1 MRRALWT
8 VFVLGLA
15 GSVFSG
21 TLTYRELFGA
31 TALSCPSPGA
41 AGTLLGYPACV
52 YGFAMFVVITVVSGM
67 GLRAGG
73 RGLLAPVSG
82 GVAGGGP

>member
-8 VFVLGLA
+8 VFLLSLA

-21 TLTYRELFGA
+21 SLTYRELFGSSS
-31 TALSCPSPGA
+31 LSCPSPGA

-52 YGFAMFVVITVVSGM
+52 YGFAMFLVIAVASGW
-67 GLRAGG
+67 GLHADREIQ
-73 RGLLAPVSG
+73 RRTTRSSLPNE
-82 GVAGGGP
+82 

>member
-8 VFVLGLA
+8 VFVLGVA
-15 GSVFSG
+15 GTLFSG

-41 AGTLLGYPACV
+41 PGTLLGYPACV
-52 YGFAMFVVITVVSGM
+52 YGLAVFVAITVVSWL

-73 RGLLAPVSG
+73 AESATTLGRLSTR
-82 GVAGGGP
+82 